1 MPRFLILRLDG
12 PMQAWGTHTFE
23 DFRPSNLYPTRSG
36 LLGLLAACLGIERS
50 NHAAQGELATSV
62 EFSVRV
68 DTAVERPERKQPM
81 TKPGVKLPD
90 FHTVMDARKVDG
102 KVNKFPVVSRREYLF
117 DAAFTVAI
125 GAKPQAPVSLEQIA
139 EALRRPRYTPTLGR
153 RACPPARPLLDGEI
167 DAAHGVEALR
177 QASGKGQ
184 LIYSDSVESSQP
196 LRLRDVPLP
205 GTKRQFGT
213 RLVYL
218 HRDTTASK
226 EAPCS

>member
-1 MPRFLILRLDG
+1 MPRYLILRLDG

-50 NHAAQGELATSV
+50 DHGGQAALAASV

-68 DTAVERPERKQPM
+68 DTAVERLDRKQPVK
-81 TKPGVKLPD
+81 KPGVKLPD

-102 KVNKFPVVSRREYLF
+102 KANKFPVVSRREYLY
-117 DAAFTVAI
+117 DAAFTVAVGI
-125 GAKPQAPVSLEQIA
+125 KPNAPFAPDTLVA
-139 EALRRPRYTPTLGR
+139 ALRRPLYTPTLGR
-153 RACPPARPLLDGEI
+153 RACPPTRPVFDGEI
-167 DAAHGVEALR
+167 EAANGVEALR
-177 QASGKGQ
+177 AASGSGT
-184 LIYSDSVESSQP
+184 LIYSESLESGQP
-196 LRLRDVPLP
+196 LRLRDVPLH
-205 GTKRQFGT
+205 GNKRQFGT

-218 HRDTTASK
+218 HK

>member
-50 NHAAQGELATSV
+50 DPTGQAALAASV

-68 DTAVERPERKQPM
+68 DIAVERLGRKQPM
-81 TKPGVKLPD
+81 KKPRVKLPD

-117 DAAFTVAI
+117 DAAFTVAV
-125 GAKPQAPVSLEQIA
+125 GSKADALVALESIA
-139 EALRRPRYTPTLGR
+139 DALRRPLYTPTLGR
-153 RACPPARPLLDGEI
+153 RACPPTRPLLDGEV
-167 DAAHGVEALR
+167 DAANGVEALR
-177 QASGKGQ
+177 AASGCGQ
-184 LIYSDSVESSQP
+184 LIYSEHEGEPAGLP
-196 LRLRDVPLP
+196 LRLRDVPLN
-205 GTKRQFGT
+205 GNKRQFGT

-218 HRDTTASK
+218 RK